1 MNAVRIQGA
10 GSEILESSQQVFI
23 RARPQQSEFR
33 KVADADDVQ
42 KGSDRVRTDFRNLG
56 IANLCVVELEGG
68 CTRRAN
74 LVAPARARH
83 RLAFAQR
90 HRARSMGDASLSP
103 EESIFRD
110 YLTVCR
116 IPEELMADFRRCTM
130 GTTAELMTVAGG
142 ALEMKPLPEGALEA
156 ALVSLAHGGSP
167 EWGSAAGTAEQ
178 QAQHATMLARL
189 ALLCALC
196 RDDFDAARARMI
208 ASHRAAH
215 GIPGSSLTMELRKK
229 LKADPRPKVT
239 EMIRAAELLYNTE
252 LTRARECD
260 PSTILESLFALE
272 DGELKIAALRSDAY
286 GGSTT
291 ILREEER
298 RDQSRVLVREE
309 AQSGAKIYRI
319 AQSLSRI
326 EGCLETLVVVGA
338 QLKVDKS
345 QYPNSGEYGKVN
357 VGTPDGAPQPPLHK
371 PAPCPLMLPALTH
384 SLVGE

>member
-1 MNAVRIQGA
+1 
-10 GSEILESSQQVFI
+10 
-23 RARPQQSEFR
+23 
-33 KVADADDVQ
+33 
-42 KGSDRVRTDFRNLG
+42 
-56 IANLCVVELEGG
+56 
-68 CTRRAN
+68 
-74 LVAPARARH
+74 
-83 RLAFAQR
+83 
-90 HRARSMGDASLSP
+90 MGDASPNP
-103 EESIFRD
+103 EESLFRD

-116 IPEELMADFRRCTM
+116 IPEELMADFKRCTM

-156 ALVSLAHGGSP
+156 ALVSLAHGGSA
-167 EWGSAAGTAEQ
+167 EWGSAAGTAEE
-178 QAQHATMLARL
+178 QAQHSTMLARL
-189 ALLCALC
+189 ALLCAMC

-208 ASHRAAH
+208 AAHRSAH
-215 GIPGSSLTMELRKK
+215 GILGSSLTMELRKK

-239 EMIRAAELLYNTE
+239 EMIKAAEMLYNTE

-338 QLKVDKS
+338 QLQVDRS
-345 QYPNSGEYGKVN
+345 QYPNSGEYGRVN
-357 VGTPDGAPQPPLHK
+357 VGTTNGAPPPPLHK
-371 PAPCPLMLPALTH
+371 PHPSPLMPPAPTH